1 MGKKSK
7 RIKKDKIIVKYTRNE
22 RNNII
27 NNIKTKLIELGIGIY
42 IEVQKL
48 FIIMN
53 IFIENGIDYINT
65 INLID
70 CNKKLIVN
78 LKNNKKYEIYVN
90 IKELEL

>member
-1 MGKKSK
+1 MDKKKK
-7 RIKKDKIIVKYTRNE
+7 RKKKDKIIVKYKRNE

>member
-7 RIKKDKIIVKYTRNE
+7 RIKKDKIIIKYTRDE

-27 NNIKTKLIELGIGIY
+27 NNIKSKLIDLGIGIY

-48 FIIMN
+48 FIRMN
-53 IFIENGIDYINT
+53 IFIEDGIDYINT

-90 IKELEL
+90 IKEL

>member
-90 IKELEL
+90 IKEL